1 MDLGGFRTSKSVIL
15 IPVLMLLAFII
26 ACGGTAT
33 SAPDAAREAPT
44 PTLFVKVVESEG
56 DLKQATP
63 VKGSAATPVP
73 AVKGSAATPVPDA
86 TKESAP
92 AMQIKRGGI
101 VPMHAYAAPTTAR
114 PLIEATYSHIHMLS
128 PYFNGL
134 LIYDPETADTDD
146 LTCDLCTSWDVSAD
160 GTVFTYRLHPEARW
174 SDGVPV
180 TSEDVVFTFNSIF
193 DPDQYDPLWEGHKLR
208 SETGFLKPYYES
220 IRAIDD
226 KTVEITLQFAAGDWH
241 PTLGLQTMKTLPK
254 HVVLGEGK
262 MQGLAKPEDIVGSGP
277 FIHVEFVKD
286 VSNETT
292 RNPDYFK
299 EGRPY
304 IDGMIQYIIVDVGS
318 IVAAFAAEQVLM
330 TSGNVDNMGSIESKQ
345 FLEDHGDRYN
355 VYFVGP
361 AGAYHVMFNA
371 EKKPFDDPRVRK
383 AINLAVNRQEIIE
396 IFSVGDYTLGL
407 PFPPGTWYG
416 RTLEEAEQVPGFRL
430 DANGNKHPDDLAEA
444 RRLLTEAGFP
454 DGFKTTITMRRAVL
468 YVDIGTVVAQQLEEY
483 LNIESEINIMESA
496 AGQAAYLAGDYE
508 YAVQG
513 HALAFSSPDAGF
525 GSTKTTGSL
534 LGDTWARG
542 QKTTHWAEIQELF
555 TKQTRETDVV
565 KRLAMLRQVSD
576 LWLDDPPMADIY
588 WSSSTFN
595 IHKKI
600 QGWNPHPSIHASSMM
615 HEHIWCDPAC

>member
-1 MDLGGFRTSKSVIL
+1 MDFGGIRKTKGVIL
-15 IPVLMLLAFII
+15 IPVLMVLAFII
-26 ACGGTAT
+26 ACGGSAT
-33 SAPDAAREAPT
+33 SAPDATGEVPT
-44 PTLFVKVVESEG
+44 PTLFTSVTGGE
-56 DLKQATP
+56 DTQATP
-63 VKGSAATPVP
+63 VTG
-73 AVKGSAATPVPDA
+73 GGATPVPDA
-86 TKESAP
+86 TEESEP
-92 AMQIKRGGI
+92 AVEIKRGGI

-114 PLIEATYSHIHMLS
+114 PLLEATYSHMQMLS

-146 LTCDLCTSWDVSAD
+146 VTCDLCTDWDVSAD
-160 GTVFTYRLHPEARW
+160 GIVFTYRLHPEARW

-180 TSEDVVFTFNSIF
+180 TSEDVVFTYNSIF

-208 SETGFLKPYYES
+208 AETGFMKPYYES
-220 IRAIDD
+220 IRAIDE
-226 KTVEITLQFAAGDWH
+226 KTIEITLQYVAGDWH
-241 PTLGLQTMKTLPK
+241 PTLALQANKIAPK

-277 FIHVEFVKD
+277 FVHVEFVKD
-286 VSNETT
+286 VSNELT

-299 EGRPY
+299 EGKPY

-330 TSGNVDNMGSIESKQ
+330 TNGNVDNMGSIESKQ
-345 FLEDHGDRYN
+345 FLEDHGDRYT

-361 AGAYHVMFNA
+361 AGAYHVMFNS

-383 AINLAVNRQEIIE
+383 AINLAVNRQDIMEV
-396 IFSVGDYTLGL
+396 FGVGDLTLGL

-430 DANGNKHPDDLAEA
+430 GPDGKKHEGDLIEA
-444 RRLLTEAGFP
+444 RRLMADAGFP
-454 DGFKTTITMRRAVL
+454 DGFKTSILLRRAVL
-468 YVDIGTVVAQQLEEY
+468 YVDIGTVIAQQLEEY
-483 LNIESEINIMESA
+483 LGIESEIDIAESA
-496 AGQAAYLAGDYE
+496 AGQQQYLAGDYE

-513 HALAFSSPDAGF
+513 HAMGFSSPDAAF
-525 GSTKTTGSL
+525 GSTKLDGGL
-534 LGDTWARG
+534 LGSVWARG
-542 QKTTHWAEIQELF
+542 ENTTHWAEIQDLF
-555 TKQTRETDVV
+555 SQQSREQDVE
-565 KRLAMLRQVSD
+565 KRLAIVRKVSD

-600 QGWNPHPSIHASSMM
+600 QGWNPHPSIQASSLM